1 LGKYRLFNLNTVKT
15 FLRYCLLLVLIAGF
29 KNTMAKTIAAP
40 VIGTDATLKSIVLST
55 ATTLVYTTGSSD
67 YNYTTSVS
75 PGTATL
81 TIEPTTNDPAATVT
95 VNGTTVPYG
104 AQSAPI
110 TLNGIVSTTINMVVT
125 ASNGVTQLTY
135 SIIVYE
141 SGSNNAYLS
150 SLTVSTG
157 NTLVASSGPSNF
169 NYTTSVAPTVTSLT
183 VTPITADPTAQSVTV
198 NGVAVTSGTASGA
211 ITLNAIGT
219 PTVINLVITAQDGVT
234 TQTYSITVSRTG
246 SNIATLSSLSLS
258 TNTNLN
264 ASTGG
269 STFNYTAAV
278 NASVA
283 SLTVKPT
290 ATDPNSTIKV
300 NGVTVASGSSSGAIT
315 LNPIGTTT
323 SITTIVTAQDGTT
336 TESYTITVSRN
347 GASVAT
353 LVLPMVLSSNSLLI
367 AATGGPGTQ
376 VNYTTDIDPT
386 LTSITETAT
395 LTDPNASFTVNGITA
410 TSGSPSSPITLNPV
424 GSTTTITALVK
435 SQDGSTTKTY
445 AIVVS
450 RNGSNDANLANLT
463 SSTNT
468 ILNRSGTTYTTS
480 VPTTTTSLT
489 LTPTADDPTR
499 ASITING
506 VSVASGTASGS
517 ITLNAIGTP
526 TNATVVV
533 TSQDGLVINTF
544 TVVINRTG
552 SNNANIGLLSVSNNG
567 LLVSSGLPT
576 NTFAVSLDPA
586 TTSFNVTAT
595 TSDPS
600 ATFTATVTI
609 NGVTSPLTTTG
620 SGNPFAVT
628 LNPSPTPAT
637 TTVNIVVT
645 APDGVTTKTYTI
657 IIYKNGCNNPN
668 LVWPIATSPGAS
680 FTTLATG
687 PYSANYTAV
696 VSPNA
701 TTLTVTPTTV
711 DPNTTITV
719 NGLTVA
725 DGTMSNPIP
734 LNTTGTTLIV
744 IVVTAQ
750 DKVTVK
756 SYGIT
761 VSKTGGIMYW
771 TGGAGSGSPYWDLVA
786 NWNTS
791 TGKVPGPSD
800 EASIGELPFTVLSN
814 MPQIRNPT
822 SVSQIVFGNYYAAG
836 TTLGIGPGLT
846 LTVGTGLTVNTGAI
860 ASIWGVSLS
869 SEVDISSSATLNIN
883 PTGTLRLN
891 IAGSNTSTP
900 IVFKLKSNSSGSASV
915 GQITSS
921 SITYNNSSSIQ
932 VERYIQGGSSVY
944 RGYRLLSSPVYK
956 SADVYGNK
964 IYSLNYVQ
972 GTSLVTG
979 ITGPSG
985 GFDATGNPSLYLFRE
1000 DVAANG
1006 GSFTGGNYWGIS
1018 NLNFAPTYYLNG
1030 LATPY
1035 SIPVGE
1041 GFFFFFRGDR
1051 TTNLAS
1057 KYSPGTSAE
1066 SVTMVTSGILNAGP
1080 ITVHDW
1086 YNPGASTLS
1095 YTTTVANGTSI
1106 GLHLIGNPY
1115 ASSIDWDTYNS
1126 TTPGTGIYV
1135 STYTNTSGSTV
1146 PAVGNTIY
1154 IIDPVSK
1161 NYGVYIAN
1169 SPFGGT
1175 NNATHVIPSGQ
1186 GFFIQSFD
1194 PSATLTFNESAKTSL
1209 QVYGANLLL
1218 GTPKQ
1223 NIISQYLHLK
1233 LLQNDF
1239 QADEIFVSFN
1249 DNAQSKFVLGEDA
1262 AQKPG
1267 NGIASLASMSSDGV
1281 PLSINTLNLPAQSVS
1296 IPLNV
1301 NSVSDGTYQLTMP
1314 DIKSIPSIYEIWLM
1328 DAYKKDSVD
1337 FRNNPSYSF
1346 NISKSDAASYGSSRF
1361 TMVIRQNPAL
1371 GVRLLNFDASKAS
1384 NGAEVTWKT
1393 VNEQNYTNFTVE
1405 RSTDGGVTFNV
1416 LGGFV
1421 SSSLG
1426 TYSFLDKDPLMTA
1439 NRYRLKLADLDNN
1452 ISYSNIVTLIYGNS
1466 NNVAGNINVY
1476 PNPTSGSINLTI
1488 TPFNNSTALQ
1498 TNSLQTLTAA
1508 STGTLSY
1515 GIKII
1520 NITGAVIKTAVSSS
1534 PVWQDNVSSLSPGTY
1549 IIQVVNNSNNSLVG
1563 KSTFVKL

>member
-15 FLRYCLLLVLIAGF
+15 LLRYCLWLVLIAGF
-29 KNTMAKTIAAP
+29 KNTMAKTIAVP

-55 ATTLVYTTGSSD
+55 ATTLVYSTGSSD

-81 TIEPTTNDPAATVT
+81 TIEPTTNDPSATVT

-141 SGSNNAYLS
+141 TGSNNAYLGA
-150 SLTVSTG
+150 LTVSTG

-183 VTPITADPTAQSVTV
+183 VTPTTADPTAQSVTV

-219 PTVINLVITAQDGVT
+219 PTVISILVTAQDGVT

-246 SNIATLSSLSLS
+246 SNIATLSSVSLS
-258 TNTNLN
+258 TNTNLI
-264 ASTGG
+264 ASTG
-269 STFNYTAAV
+269 SSNFNYTAAV
-278 NASVA
+278 NPSVS
-283 SLTVKPT
+283 SLTVTPT
-290 ATDPNSTIKV
+290 TTDPNATVKV
-300 NGVTVASGSSSGAIT
+300 QGVTVASGSPSGSIT
-315 LNPIGTTT
+315 LNAVGTVTV
-323 SITTIVTAQDGTT
+323 INVVATAQDGVT

-353 LVLPMVLSSNSLLI
+353 LSTIVLSSNSLLI
-367 AATGGPGTQ
+367 NASGT
-376 VNYTTDIDPT
+376 NYTTDIDPA
-386 LTSITETAT
+386 LTTITETAT
-395 LTDPNASFTVNGITA
+395 LTDPNASFTVNGVTA
-410 TSGSPSSPITLNPV
+410 TSGTPSSPITLNPV
-424 GSTTTITALVK
+424 GSTTTITTVVK
-435 SQDGSTTKTY
+435 SQDGSVTKTY
-445 AIVVS
+445 TIIVS
-450 RNGSNDANLANLT
+450 RNGSNNANLNTLAA
-463 SSTNT
+463 STNT
-468 ILNRSGTTYTTS
+468 TFTKSGTAPNFTYTTS
-480 VPTTTTSLT
+480 VPSATTSIT
-489 LTPTADDPTR
+489 LTPTAMDPTT
-499 ASITING
+499 ASITVNG
-506 VSVASGTASGS
+506 VAVASGTASGS

-526 TNATVVV
+526 TNISVVI
-533 TSQDGLVINTF
+533 TSQDGLTTNTF
-544 TVVINRTG
+544 TVIVNRSG
-552 SNNANIGLLSVSNNG
+552 SNNANLSSQLASNG
-567 LLVSSGLPT
+567 ILVSTGILDTS
-576 NTFAVSLDPA
+576 ADSVDPA
-586 TTSFNVTAT
+586 TTSLNITAT

-600 ATFTATVTI
+600 ATFTASVTI
-609 NGVTSPLTTTG
+609 NGVTSPVTTTG
-620 SGNPFAVT
+620 SGNPFAIT
-628 LNPSPTPAT
+628 LNPLPAPAT
-637 TTVNIVVT
+637 TTVNITVT
-645 APDGVTTKTYTI
+645 APDGVTTQTYYI
-657 IIYKNGCNNPN
+657 IIYKNGCNNAT
-668 LVWPIATSPGAS
+668 LVWPTTTSPGATFS
-680 FTTLATG
+680 STTG
-687 PYSANYTAV
+687 PYSSNATAT
-696 VSPNA
+696 VSPYA
-701 TTLTVTPTTV
+701 TSLTITPTTV
-711 DPNTTITV
+711 DPNATITI

-725 DGTMSNPIP
+725 DGATSSPIP

-744 IVVTAQ
+744 IVITAQ

-756 SYGIT
+756 SWGIT

-771 TGGAGSGSPYWDLVA
+771 TGAGATPYWDNPA
-786 NWNTS
+786 NWNS
-791 TGKVPGPSD
+791 VTGKIPGPSD
-800 EASIGELPFTVLSN
+800 EASIGEQPFTVLSN
-814 MPQIRNPT
+814 MPQIRANT

-836 TTLGIGPGLT
+836 TTLGIGGGLT
-846 LTVGTGLTVNTGAI
+846 LTVGTGITVDSAAI
-860 ASIWGVSLS
+860 ATVYGLGSS
-869 SEVDISSSATLNIN
+869 SEVDISSSAIVNFN
-883 PTGTLRLN
+883 PTGSPVGTLRLN
-891 IAGSNTSTP
+891 IAGQHTATP
-900 IVFKLKSNSSGSASV
+900 VIFKLKSNSSGSASV
-915 GQITSS
+915 GQMTSS
-921 SITYNNSSSIQ
+921 SIVYNNSASIL

-956 SADVYGNK
+956 SADPYGNK

-1000 DVAANG
+1000 DKANNNS
-1006 GSFTGGNYWGIS
+1006 SFTSGNYWGIS
-1018 NLNFAPTYYLNG
+1018 NLNSAPTYYFNG

-1035 SIPVGE
+1035 YIPVGN
-1041 GFFFFFRGDR
+1041 GFMFFFRGDR
-1051 TTNLAS
+1051 TNPAS
-1057 KYSPGTSAE
+1057 KYSPGTVAE
-1066 SVTMVTSGILNAGP
+1066 SVTMITSGILNAGS

-1086 YNPGASTLS
+1086 YQQPSISTLS
-1095 YTTTVANGTSI
+1095 YTTTVANGTNK

-1135 STYTNTSGSTV
+1135 STYTNSGGSTV

-1154 IIDPVSK
+1154 ILDPVSK

-1194 PSATLTFNESAKTSL
+1194 PSASLTFNETAKTTL

-1223 NIISQYLHLK
+1223 NAVSQYLHLQ
-1233 LLQNDF
+1233 LLQNAF
-1239 QADEIFVSFN
+1239 QADEIFISFN

-1267 NGIASLASMSSDGV
+1267 SGIASLASMSSDGV

-1301 NSVSDGTYQLTMP
+1301 NSVSDGAYQLTMP
-1314 DIKSIPSIYEIWLM
+1314 QIKSIPSIYEIWLM

-1346 NISKSDAASYGSSRF
+1346 DISKSDATSYGSNRF

-1371 GVRLLNFDASKAS
+1371 GMRLVNFNAAKAS
-1384 NGAEVTWKT
+1384 NGAEVIWKT

-1439 NRYRLKLADLDNN
+1439 NRYRLKLADLNGN
-1452 ISYSNIVTLIYGNS
+1452 IAYSNIVTLIYGNS

-1488 TPFNNSTALQ
+1488 TPLGNSTVLQ
-1498 TNSLQTLTAA
+1498 ANSLQTLTAT

-1520 NITGAVIKTAVSSS
+1520 SITGAVIKTATSSS
-1534 PVWQDNVSSLSPGTY
+1534 PSWQDNVSSLSPGTY
-1549 IIQVVNNSNNSLVG
+1549 IIQVVNNNNNSLVG